1 MGSYLCWRPGD
12 GFLLAAGTTPL
23 DVASNAGKIECLYR
37 PTSLLEPRSHKNE
50 RCQNDGNIRKLFRL
64 VHSTGPWRPPVSH
77 NTDGEGCLDRSGKHA
92 IITGATSGIGR
103 ATAMALAQRNW
114 KITLGCRDMTAAN
127 QVKRE
132 ITAATGNSDIRV
144 EYLDLTER
152 PSIDRFAQIFEDVPV
167 HALVN
172 NAGVMTYSPGRV
184 SSFGGVTVD
193 VATNYLGTAYLT
205 HLMIPH
211 LRRVHEDSVYY
222 PRIILVSSSLA
233 SRGHLDALLEPWSPA
248 KQWNATQAYS
258 NSKLASCLFAREL
271 HRRFGSGPS
280 KKVDVYCLFTGG
292 MVNTRLGRH
301 MLAKYPAPIQWLW
314 GILAKLLLKTPFE
327 GCQSLIHCVVSQN
340 VPGAHCKD
348 SDGNKNFGISGS
360 GLLLSNC
367 VPITW
372 PENMNDMQKAQLLWR
387 ETMGFLNIVE

>member
-1 MGSYLCWRPGD
+1 MTQLSAIFV
-12 GFLLAAGTTPL
+12 GFVAAGGVL
-23 DVASNAGKIECLYR
+23 ILMFR
-37 PTSLLEPRSHKNE
+37 
-50 RCQNDGNIRKLFRL
+50 LFRRRTIICNCI
-64 VHSTGPWRPPVSH
+64 SS
-77 NTDGEGCLDRSGKHA
+77 SGKHA
-92 IITGATSGIGR
+92 VITGATSGIGR

-114 KITLGCRDMTAAN
+114 KITLGCRDITAAD

-132 ITAATGNSDIRV
+132 ITAATGNRDIRV
-144 EYLDLTER
+144 EHLDLTER
-152 PSIDRFAQIFEDVPV
+152 PSIDRFAKVFEDVPV

-211 LRRVHEDSVYY
+211 LRRVHGDSVYY

-233 SRGHLDALLEPWSPA
+233 SRGHLDALLEPWSPTS
-248 KQWNATQAYS
+248 QWNAMQAYS

-271 HRRFGSGPS
+271 HRRFGSGPN

-292 MVNTRLGRH
+292 MVNTRLSRH
-301 MLAKYPAPIQWLW
+301 MLTNYPAPIQWLW
-314 GILAKLLLKTPFE
+314 SILAKLLLKTPFE
-327 GCQSLIHCVVSQN
+327 GCQSLIHCAVSQN

-360 GLLLSNC
+360 GLLFSNC
-367 VPITW
+367 VPVPW
-372 PENMNDMQKAQLLWR
+372 PDNMNDMQEAQSLWR
-387 ETMGFLNIVE
+387 ETMSFLNIVE